1 MEVLEPS
8 DEACTL
14 LVPFDP
20 PSLIMLQQQGA
31 HVSMQ
36 ESAGNAEAP
45 YSCTILAIHKPLPTL
60 RQLIELSVNAE
71 CCGPGTRD
79 RPVSF

>member
-45 YSCTILAIHKPLPTL
+45 YSCTILGHP
-60 RQLIELSVNAE
+60 
-71 CCGPGTRD
+71 
-79 RPVSF
+79 